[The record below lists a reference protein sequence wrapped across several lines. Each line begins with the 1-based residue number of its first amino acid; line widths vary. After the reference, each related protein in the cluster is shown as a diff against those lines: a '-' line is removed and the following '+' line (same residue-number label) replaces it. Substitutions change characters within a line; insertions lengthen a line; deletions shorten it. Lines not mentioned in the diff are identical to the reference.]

1 MFRDRFSCYPA
12 FKAQLKFISSLG
24 SLFRMFQAPPL
35 PPQPPCPALPP
46 SLPGREQDVRE
57 SCWAG
62 LKSPSRF
69 FLSFPAVSPSS

>member
-35 PPQPPCPALPP
+35 PLQPPCPALPP